1 MGRSPTEALMGRHIA
16 FLGGLNVGKGHRV
29 SMADL
34 KAHFEALGY
43 DDVSTY
49 INSGNV
55 VFSTSKPK
63 ESAIE
68 GALEKEL
75 GFAVPTF
82 VRTAAAVAELTSPF
96 GEVDGTVLVGFLKTA
111 PTAAV
116 KKAVTALATPADT
129 LEVHGTELWWH
140 LPNGQ
145 MGSKLPR
152 NWGAEA
158 DLGPMTTRNL
168 NMLQKL
174 AAKLD

>member
-1 MGRSPTEALMGRHIA
+1 MARHVA

-34 KAHFEALGY
+34 KAHFESLGH

-55 VFSTSKPK
+55 VFSTSKKPN
-63 ESAIE
+63 EAAIE
-68 GALEKEL
+68 AALEKAV

-82 VRTAAAVAELTSPF
+82 VRTVAAVQKLSSPF
-96 GEVDGTVLVGFLKTA
+96 GTADGTVLVGFLKKA
-111 PTAAV
+111 PSASA
-116 KKAVTALATPADT
+116 KKAVAALATPTDT

-140 LPNGQ
+140 LPKGQ
-145 MGSKLPR
+145 MGSQLPR
-152 NWGAEA
+152 NWGAKA

-168 NMLQKL
+168 NMLEKL
-174 AAKLD
+174 AAKLA